1 MKLIQTERVTS
12 NPFVN
17 LFRSEYRNQKGRTS
31 SWFFASRLE
40 APRVQTNIWDR
51 PDAVVIVPW
60 HVKRRQLV
68 VIREFR
74 VVLGGYQIG
83 FPAGLMDPGET
94 VVETA
99 RRELFEETG
108 LTLSRVIRCSPPV
121 YSSSG
126 VTDESVSLV
135 YAECDGVPSDA
146 ANESSED
153 IQVVFMGADAAGR
166 MIADHRLKVDVK
178 TWMALSEF
186 ARHGTI
192 A

>member
-1 MKLIQTERVTS
+1 MKLIRTDKLTYHHHL
-12 NPFVN
+12 N
-17 LFRSEYRNQKGRTS
+17 LFRATYRDQKDKPR
-31 SWFFASRLE
+31 SWVYASRQE
-40 APRVQTNIWDR
+40 APKVETRAWDR

-60 HVKRRQLV
+60 HAVRRQLV

-108 LTLSRVIRCSPPV
+108 LAIRRVDRCSPPV

-126 VTDESVSLV
+126 MTDESVSLV
-135 YAECDGVPSDA
+135 YVECTGEPSDT

-153 IQVVFMGADAAGR
+153 IQVLFVDANAAGR
-166 MIADHRLKVDVK
+166 LAADTALKLDVK
-178 TWMALSEF
+178 TWMILSEF
-186 ARHGTI
+186 ARRGSI
-192 A
+192 